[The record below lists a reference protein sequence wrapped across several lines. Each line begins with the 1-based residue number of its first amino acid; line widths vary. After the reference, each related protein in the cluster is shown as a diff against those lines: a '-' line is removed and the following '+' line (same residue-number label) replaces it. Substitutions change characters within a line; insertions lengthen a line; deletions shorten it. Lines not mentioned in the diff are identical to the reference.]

1 MDKTLRLMWE
11 LQELQEE
18 MKMWFPW
25 HCHSRFCRNIVCVNR
40 TKKVKEL
47 YYKLAKKEAEF
58 KIQWN
63 YVYYCSISTRS

>member
-11 LQELQEE
+11 LQELREE

-25 HCHSRFCRNIVCVNR
+25 HCHSRFCRNVVCVNR

-58 KIQWN
+58 KIQWAFQTGTKKLN
-63 YVYYCSISTRS
+63 